1 MWLTYFIKKF
11 AYLLCSLWIIAS
23 LTFILMKSI
32 PGDPFSEEQA
42 LRADIHHALL
52 ESHGLNAPWYQQY
65 GNYLLSLLQGD
76 LGHSL
81 KYNGRSVNHII
92 QDSFPISALL
102 GLEALCIALTMGI
115 LLGSLAALKKGSW
128 QDCLILLWT
137 TMGLSVPSFILA
149 ALLQYVLAIKFGLLP
164 LARWGSF
171 SQSLLPSF
179 ALAALPAAFI
189 ARLMRASLSE
199 VIQTDYI
206 KAARAKGLP
215 TYKIITSHALPN
227 AILPVLSYLGQLMA
241 NVLVGSFVIEKI
253 FSIPGLGGWFVNS
266 VMNRDY
272 PLIMGLTL
280 FYSSLLM
287 LSIFLI
293 DLAYAWIDPRI
304 HLEGANKI

>member
-1 MWLTYFIKKF
+1 MSFAYITKKF

-23 LTFILMKSI
+23 LTFILMKAI
-32 PGDPFSEEQA
+32 PGDPFSEEQT
-42 LRADIHHALL
+42 LRADMHHALL

-65 GNYLLSLLQGD
+65 GSYLFSLLQGD
-76 LGHSL
+76 LGYSL
-81 KYNGRSVNHII
+81 KYSGHSINQII
-92 QDSFPISALL
+92 QDSFPVSALL
-102 GLEALCIALTMGI
+102 GLEALCIALPMGI
-115 LLGSLAALKKGSW
+115 LLGSLAALKKGAW
-128 QDCLILLWT
+128 QDHLILFWT

-149 ALLQYVLAIKFGLLP
+149 ALLQYVLAIKLGLFP

-171 SQSLLPSF
+171 AQSMLPSL
-179 ALAALPAAFI
+179 ALASLPAAFI

-199 VIQTDYI
+199 VLQTDYI

-215 TYKIITSHALPN
+215 AYKIVTSHALPN
-227 AILPVLSYLGQLMA
+227 AMLPVLSYLGQLMA

-304 HLEGANKI
+304 RLHFKEG